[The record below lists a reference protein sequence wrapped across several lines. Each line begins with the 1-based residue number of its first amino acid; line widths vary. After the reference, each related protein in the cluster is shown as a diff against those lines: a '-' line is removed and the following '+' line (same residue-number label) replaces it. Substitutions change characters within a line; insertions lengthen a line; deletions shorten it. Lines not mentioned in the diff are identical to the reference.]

1 MLEDAVTPEYWMID
15 GKVRTDSEGSP
26 EEKWKW
32 SGSYWNMDGE
42 LVEYQYTAAT
52 REEADALREMIAH
65 TDFSLRGG
73 VQEDII
79 GIIAEEAE
87 SYFNGDKSLKEVTKV
102 VQNRVSTLV
111 QEGA

>member
-42 LVEYQYTAAT
+42 LVEYQYTA
-52 REEADALREMIAH
+52 AH